1 MVYMVWFIWFIR
13 ETNTEKLNTS
23 STINI
28 NIHQR
33 IFVLFFILN
42 PMNPSTPEFSPF
54 TVEITAALP
63 KNVKK
68 EQGIFITPRTII
80 SKLYQAIPIATL
92 LETTSGRTRV
102 RMLEPSAG
110 TCEIVRYF
118 ADLHPEWAI
127 DAIENNET
135 IFHRVSASGMF
146 PSDSAVRFLRGD
158 YLAFVPETL
167 GVDKYDLIVGN
178 PPYVVVGKDAVP
190 AQYDAYMVGRP
201 NLFGL
206 FIVHAMSMLS
216 PGGMLALVVPK
227 SFLNAAYYSKIR
239 NYLKTAGEIVRIV
252 DFEKDGGFI
261 DTQQSTI
268 GFVWRKGE
276 PDETPP
282 RLECPY
288 SILFGENYIFSDNA
302 DGLRELL
309 KGSTT
314 LAQLG
319 LSVKT
324 GNIVWNQRKPQL
336 TDDSSKTVLLYN
348 SNIAKH
354 NEIRLLDFAND
365 EKKQYIDMDG
375 IRDTVIVVNRGNGNA
390 AYKLSYARIDSE
402 TWTRPYLVE
411 NHLNVIYWKG
421 TDAVE
426 KKRVFDQV
434 LRSFSNPKTEEFI
447 RTFLGNNG
455 LSKTELETV
464 FPIFLD

>member
-1 MVYMVWFIWFIR
+1 
-13 ETNTEKLNTS
+13 
-23 STINI
+23 
-28 NIHQR
+28 
-33 IFVLFFILN
+33 
-42 PMNPSTPEFSPF
+42 MNPSTPEFSPF

-63 KNVKK
+63 KHVKK

-80 SKLYQAIPIATL
+80 SKLYQATPISTL
-92 LETTSGRTRV
+92 PFPTNERRPV

-146 PSDSAVRFLRGD
+146 PSDSGVRFIRGD
-158 YLAFVPETL
+158 YLAFTPETL
-167 GVDKYDLIVGN
+167 GVDKYDIIVGN

-190 AQYDAYMVGRP
+190 AQYDTYMVGRP

-216 PGGMLALVVPK
+216 PGGILSLVVPK
-227 SFLNAAYYSKIR
+227 SFLNAAYYANIR
-239 NYLKTAGEIVRIV
+239 NYLKSSGEIVSIV

-268 GFVWRKGE
+268 GFVWRKG
-276 PDETPP
+276 DTIANETAP

-288 SILFGENYIFSDNA
+288 SLLFGGQNYVFSDNA
-302 DGLRELL
+302 DQLRELL

-314 LAQLG
+314 LARLG

-324 GNIVWNQRKPQL
+324 GNIVWNQRKTQL
-336 TDDSSKTVLLYN
+336 TDDTSKTVLLYN

-375 IRDTVIVVNRGNGNA
+375 IRDSVIVVNRGNGNA
-390 AYKLSYARIDSE
+390 AYKLSYARIDGD
-402 TWTRPYLVE
+402 TWSRPYLVE

-421 TDAVE
+421 TDPIE

-434 LRSFSNPKTEEFI
+434 LYSFANPKTEEFI